1 MNIWTITSDFNKD
14 KTDKH
19 YDTLSN
25 SSKSGYSKKIF
36 DKLEKLENAKP
47 IRKMFQY
54 FYNNVSKIYN

>member
-1 MNIWTITSDFNKD
+1 MNIWTITSDFNKYKD
-14 KTDKH
+14 DKH

-36 DKLEKLENAKP
+36 DKLEKLENVKP

-54 FYNNVSKIYN
+54 FLQ